1 MDDWMDDG
9 TDDGSGGFRGCFTPP
24 AQNASYI
31 DVLIW
36 ICKKIWSLTV
46 YTLNTTQ
53 NIYMGPCKWIWQ
65 IFIATVKKIIVHGYS
80 ISVSVKSLHTIYMAI
95 GIYKHNT
102 DKNLTNICNDWHW
115 ELKHHFFYHF
125 LKIIIFSIYEKG
137 LKINPSKF
145 QIQAQGQ

>member
-1 MDDWMDDG
+1 MKG
-9 TDDGSGGFRGCFTPP
+9 PSTICT
-24 AQNASYI
+24 QTLLH
-31 DVLIW
+31 VLIW
-36 ICKKIWSLTV
+36 ICKKIWSLKV
-46 YTLNTTQ
+46 YTLTHPKTFTWDHVSGFDK
-53 NIYMGPCKWIWQ
+53 YLHCPCVR
-65 IFIATVKKIIVHGYS
+65 ATVKKIIVHSYS

-102 DKNLTNICNDWHW
+102 DKKNLTKICNDWHW

-125 LKIIIFSIYEKG
+125 LKIIIFRYMRRS